1 AIAET
6 QGITAELYRAIVT
19 IVDDRVKEIRVTRED
34 FDRLTQAVTQLAQA
48 QARTEQRL
56 DELAQAQARTEQR
69 LEELAQA
76 QARTEQRLEELA
88 QAQARTEQRLDE
100 LAQTQARTEQRVEQ
114 LEGAMQRLAEAQAR
128 TEERLDRLEAAVE
141 RLAEAQAR
149 TEQRLDRLAE
159 AQARTDAAVQQLAM
173 RVDQLAE
180 AQARTDAAV
189 QQLAIRVDQLAEAQA
204 RTEQALQ
211 QLATQVGALSDNVG
225 YGLEDIARVVLPGYL
240 KQRYGVTVERLER
253 RIFPVD
259 GQRFDVDLY
268 AEGSRGRRRVVVLG
282 EVKSRIYA
290 REVHHFQQVLQAVRP
305 QLPAEPLPLLFG
317 YFIDLSAMEAAQDQ
331 ILLIAA
337 YQPTMEATTPRR
349 RRRPKRV

>member
-1 AIAET
+1 MAET

-34 FDRLTQAVTQLAQA
+34 FDRLTQTVAQ
-48 QARTEQRL
+48 
-56 DELAQAQARTEQR
+56 LAQAQARTEQR
-69 LEELAQA
+69 LEELAQ
-76 QARTEQRLEELA
+76 
-88 QAQARTEQRLDE
+88 
-100 LAQTQARTEQRVEQ
+100 
-114 LEGAMQRLAEAQAR
+114 AQAR

-149 TEQRLDRLAE
+149 TEERVDRLEAAVERLAE
-159 AQARTDAAVQQLAM
+159 AQARTEERVDRLEAAVE
-173 RVDQLAE
+173 R
-180 AQARTDAAV
+180 
-189 QQLAIRVDQLAEAQA
+189 LAEAQA

-240 KQRYGVTVERLER
+240 KQRYGVTIERLER
-253 RIFPVD
+253 RIFPID
-259 GQRFDVDLY
+259 GQQFDIDLY
-268 AEGSRGRRRVVVLG
+268 AEGRRGRRRIVVLG
-282 EVKSRIYA
+282 EVKARIYA

-305 QLPAEPLPLLFG
+305 QLPAEPLPVLFG

-337 YQPTMEATTPRR
+337 YQPTMEATAPRR
-349 RRRPKRV
+349 RRRTKRV

>member
-1 AIAET
+1 MAEP

-19 IVDDRVKEIRVTRED
+19 IVDDRVREIRVTRED
-34 FDRLTQAVTQLAQA
+34 FDRLTQTVAQ
-48 QARTEQRL
+48 
-56 DELAQAQARTEQR
+56 LAQAQARTEQR
-69 LEELAQA
+69 LEELAQ
-76 QARTEQRLEELA
+76 
-88 QAQARTEQRLDE
+88 
-100 LAQTQARTEQRVEQ
+100 
-114 LEGAMQRLAEAQAR
+114 AQAR

-149 TEQRLDRLAE
+149 T
-159 AQARTDAAVQQLAM
+159 DAAVQQLAK

-180 AQARTDAAV
+180 AQARTEQRLNELAQAQARTEQRV
-189 QQLAIRVDQLAEAQA
+189 EQLEGAMQRLAEAQA

-253 RIFPVD
+253 RIFSVD

-268 AEGSRGRRRVVVLG
+268 AEGRRGRRRIVVLG
-282 EVKSRIYA
+282 EVKARIYA
-290 REVHHFQQVLQAVRP
+290 REVHYFQQVLQAVRP
-305 QLPAEPLPLLFG
+305 QLPAEPLPVLFG

-337 YQPTMEATTPRR
+337 YQPTMEATAPRR
-349 RRRPKRV
+349 RRRTKRV

>member
-1 AIAET
+1 MAEA

-34 FDRLTQAVTQLAQA
+34 FDRLTQTVAQ
-48 QARTEQRL
+48 
-56 DELAQAQARTEQR
+56 LAQAQARTEQR
-69 LEELAQA
+69 LEELTQA
-76 QARTEQRLEELA
+76 
-88 QAQARTEQRLDE
+88 
-100 LAQTQARTEQRVEQ
+100 QARTEQRVEQ

-149 TEQRLDRLAE
+149 TEERLDRLEAAVERLAE
-159 AQARTDAAVQQLAM
+159 AQARTEERVDRLEAAVE
-173 RVDQLAE
+173 R
-180 AQARTDAAV
+180 
-189 QQLAIRVDQLAEAQA
+189 LAEAQA

-253 RIFPVD
+253 RIFPID
-259 GQRFDVDLY
+259 GQQFDIDLY

-290 REVHHFQQVLQAVRP
+290 REVHHFQQLLQAVRS

-331 ILLIAA
+331 ILLVAA
-337 YQPTMEATTPRR
+337 YQPTMEATAPRR
-349 RRRPKRV
+349 RRRTKRV

>member
-1 AIAET
+1 MAEP

-34 FDRLTQAVTQLAQA
+34 FDRLTQTVAQ
-48 QARTEQRL
+48 
-56 DELAQAQARTEQR
+56 LAQAQARTEQR

-76 QARTEQRLEELA
+76 QARTEQRLNELA
-88 QAQARTEQRLDE
+88 QAQARTEQRLEE
-100 LAQTQARTEQRVEQ
+100 LTQAQARTDAAVQQLVQAQARTEQRVEQ

-149 TEQRLDRLAE
+149 TEERVDRLE
-159 AQARTDAAVQQLAM
+159 AAVE
-173 RVDQLAE
+173 R
-180 AQARTDAAV
+180 
-189 QQLAIRVDQLAEAQA
+189 LAEAQA

-253 RIFPVD
+253 RIFPID
-259 GQRFDVDLY
+259 GQQFDIDLY
-268 AEGSRGRRRVVVLG
+268 AEGRRGRRRIVVLG
-282 EVKSRIYA
+282 EVKARIYA

-305 QLPAEPLPLLFG
+305 QLPAEPLPVLFG

-337 YQPTMEATTPRR
+337 YQPTMEATAPRR
-349 RRRPKRV
+349 RRRTKRV

>member
-1 AIAET
+1 MAEP

-34 FDRLTQAVTQLAQA
+34 FDRLTQTVAQLAQA
-48 QARTEQRL
+48 QARTEQ
-56 DELAQAQARTEQR
+56 
-69 LEELAQA
+69 
-76 QARTEQRLEELA
+76 
-88 QAQARTEQRLDE
+88 
-100 LAQTQARTEQRVEQ
+100 
-114 LEGAMQRLAEAQAR
+114 
-128 TEERLDRLEAAVE
+128 RLDRLEAAVE

-149 TEQRLDRLAE
+149 TEQRLNRLEAAVERLAE
-159 AQARTDAAVQQLAM
+159 AQARTEQRLEELAQAQARTDAAVQQLAM

-180 AQARTDAAV
+180 AQARTE
-189 QQLAIRVDQLAEAQA
+189 QRLNELAQAQA

-253 RIFPVD
+253 RIFSVD

-268 AEGSRGRRRVVVLG
+268 AEGRRGRRRIVVLG

-305 QLPAEPLPLLFG
+305 QLPAEPLPVLFG

-337 YQPTMEATTPRR
+337 YQPTMEATAPRR
-349 RRRPKRV
+349 RRRTKRV

>member
-1 AIAET
+1 MAEA

-34 FDRLTQAVTQLAQA
+34 FDRLTQTVAQ
-48 QARTEQRL
+48 
-56 DELAQAQARTEQR
+56 LAQAQARTEQR
-69 LEELAQA
+69 LEELTQA
-76 QARTEQRLEELA
+76 
-88 QAQARTEQRLDE
+88 
-100 LAQTQARTEQRVEQ
+100 QARTEQRVEQ

-149 TEQRLDRLAE
+149 TEERLDRLEAAVERLAE
-159 AQARTDAAVQQLAM
+159 AQARTEERVDRLEAAVE
-173 RVDQLAE
+173 R
-180 AQARTDAAV
+180 
-189 QQLAIRVDQLAEAQA
+189 LAEAQA

-253 RIFPVD
+253 RIFPID
-259 GQRFDVDLY
+259 GQQFDIDLY
-268 AEGSRGRRRVVVLG
+268 AEGRRGRRRIVVLG
-282 EVKSRIYA
+282 EVKARIYA

-305 QLPAEPLPLLFG
+305 QLPVEPLPVLFG

-337 YQPTMEATTPRR
+337 YQPTMEATAPRR
-349 RRRPKRV
+349 RRRTKRV

>member
-1 AIAET
+1 MAET

-34 FDRLTQAVTQLAQA
+34 FDRLTQTVAQLAQA

-56 DELAQAQARTEQR
+56 EDLAQAQARTEQ
-69 LEELAQA
+69 
-76 QARTEQRLEELA
+76 
-88 QAQARTEQRLDE
+88 
-100 LAQTQARTEQRVEQ
+100 
-114 LEGAMQRLAEAQAR
+114 
-128 TEERLDRLEAAVE
+128 RLDRLEAAVE

-149 TEQRLDRLAE
+149 T
-159 AQARTDAAVQQLAM
+159 DAAVQQLAK

-180 AQARTDAAV
+180 AQARTEQRLNELAQAQARTEQRV
-189 QQLAIRVDQLAEAQA
+189 EQLEGAMQRLAEAQA

-240 KQRYGVTVERLER
+240 KQRYGVTIERLER
-253 RIFPVD
+253 RIFPID
-259 GQRFDVDLY
+259 GQQFDIDLY
-268 AEGSRGRRRVVVLG
+268 AEGRRGRRRIVVLG
-282 EVKSRIYA
+282 EVKARIYA

-305 QLPAEPLPLLFG
+305 QLPAEPLPVLFG

-337 YQPTMEATTPRR
+337 YQPTMEATAPRR
-349 RRRPKRV
+349 RRRTKRV

>member
-1 AIAET
+1 MAEP

-34 FDRLTQAVTQLAQA
+34 FDRLTQTVAQ
-48 QARTEQRL
+48 
-56 DELAQAQARTEQR
+56 LAQAQARTEQR

-76 QARTEQRLEELA
+76 QARTEQRLNELA
-88 QAQARTEQRLDE
+88 QAQARTEQRLEE
-100 LAQTQARTEQRVEQ
+100 LAQAQARTDAAVQQLVQAQARTEQRVEQ

-141 RLAEAQAR
+141 R
-149 TEQRLDRLAE
+149 
-159 AQARTDAAVQQLAM
+159 
-173 RVDQLAE
+173 
-180 AQARTDAAV
+180 
-189 QQLAIRVDQLAEAQA
+189 LAEAQA

-240 KQRYGVTVERLER
+240 KQRYGVTIERLER
-253 RIFPVD
+253 RIFPID
-259 GQRFDVDLY
+259 GQQFDIDLY
-268 AEGSRGRRRVVVLG
+268 AEGRRGRRRIVVLG
-282 EVKSRIYA
+282 EVKARIYA

-305 QLPAEPLPLLFG
+305 QLPAEPLPVLFG

-337 YQPTMEATTPRR
+337 YQPTMEATAPRR
-349 RRRPKRV
+349 RRRTKRV

>member
-1 AIAET
+1 MAEP

-34 FDRLTQAVTQLAQA
+34 FDRLTQTVAQ
-48 QARTEQRL
+48 
-56 DELAQAQARTEQR
+56 LAQAQARTEQR

-76 QARTEQRLEELA
+76 QARTEQRLNELA
-88 QAQARTEQRLDE
+88 QAQARTEQRLEE
-100 LAQTQARTEQRVEQ
+100 LAQAQARTDAAVQQLVQAQARTEQRVEQ

-141 RLAEAQAR
+141 R
-149 TEQRLDRLAE
+149 
-159 AQARTDAAVQQLAM
+159 
-173 RVDQLAE
+173 
-180 AQARTDAAV
+180 
-189 QQLAIRVDQLAEAQA
+189 LAEAQA

-253 RIFPVD
+253 RIFSVD

-268 AEGSRGRRRVVVLG
+268 AEGRRGRRRIVVLG
-282 EVKSRIYA
+282 EVKARIYA

-305 QLPAEPLPLLFG
+305 QLPAEPMPVLFG

-337 YQPTMEATTPRR
+337 YQPTMEATAPRR
-349 RRRPKRV
+349 RRRTKRV

>member
-1 AIAET
+1 MAET

-19 IVDDRVKEIRVTRED
+19 IVDDRVREIRVTRED
-34 FDRLTQAVTQLAQA
+34 FDRLTQTVAQ
-48 QARTEQRL
+48 
-56 DELAQAQARTEQR
+56 LAQAQARTEQR

-76 QARTEQRLEELA
+76 QARTEQRLNELA
-88 QAQARTEQRLDE
+88 QAQARTEQRLEE
-100 LAQTQARTEQRVEQ
+100 LAQAQARTDAAVQQLVQAQARTEQRVEQ

-149 TEQRLDRLAE
+149 TEERLDRLE
-159 AQARTDAAVQQLAM
+159 AAVE
-173 RVDQLAE
+173 R
-180 AQARTDAAV
+180 
-189 QQLAIRVDQLAEAQA
+189 LAEAQA

-253 RIFPVD
+253 RIFSVD

-268 AEGSRGRRRVVVLG
+268 AEGRRGRRRIVVLG
-282 EVKSRIYA
+282 EVKARIYA

-305 QLPAEPLPLLFG
+305 QLPAEPMPVLFG

-337 YQPTMEATTPRR
+337 YQPTMEATAPRR
-349 RRRPKRV
+349 RRRTKRV

>member
-1 AIAET
+1 MAEP

-34 FDRLTQAVTQLAQA
+34 FDRLTQTVAQLAQA

-56 DELAQAQARTEQR
+56 DRLEAAVERLAEAQARTEQR

-76 QARTEQRLEELA
+76 QARTEQRLNELA
-88 QAQARTEQRLDE
+88 QA
-100 LAQTQARTEQRVEQ
+100 QARTEQRVEQ
-114 LEGAMQRLAEAQAR
+114 LEGAMQR
-128 TEERLDRLEAAVE
+128 
-141 RLAEAQAR
+141 
-149 TEQRLDRLAE
+149 
-159 AQARTDAAVQQLAM
+159 
-173 RVDQLAE
+173 
-180 AQARTDAAV
+180 
-189 QQLAIRVDQLAEAQA
+189 LAEAQA

-253 RIFPVD
+253 RIFSAD

-268 AEGSRGRRRVVVLG
+268 AEGRRGRRRIVVLG

-290 REVHHFQQVLQAVRP
+290 REVHHFQQVLQTVRP
-305 QLPAEPLPLLFG
+305 QLPAEPLPVLFG
-317 YFIDLSAMEAAQDQ
+317 YLIDLSAMEAAQDQ

-337 YQPTMEATTPRR
+337 YQPTMEATAPRR
-349 RRRPKRV
+349 RRRTKRV

>member
-1 AIAET
+1 MAEP

-34 FDRLTQAVTQLAQA
+34 FDRLTQTVAQLAQA

-56 DELAQAQARTEQR
+56 EDLAQAQARTEQ
-69 LEELAQA
+69 
-76 QARTEQRLEELA
+76 
-88 QAQARTEQRLDE
+88 
-100 LAQTQARTEQRVEQ
+100 
-114 LEGAMQRLAEAQAR
+114 
-128 TEERLDRLEAAVE
+128 RLDRLEAAVE

-149 TEQRLDRLAE
+149 T
-159 AQARTDAAVQQLAM
+159 DAAVQQLAK

-180 AQARTDAAV
+180 AQARTEQRLNELAQAQARTEQRV
-189 QQLAIRVDQLAEAQA
+189 EQLEGAMQRLAEAQA

-253 RIFPVD
+253 RIFPID
-259 GQRFDVDLY
+259 GQQFDIDLY
-268 AEGSRGRRRVVVLG
+268 AEGRRGRRRIVVLG
-282 EVKSRIYA
+282 EVKARIYA

-305 QLPAEPLPLLFG
+305 QLPAEPLPVLFG

-337 YQPTMEATTPRR
+337 YQPTMEATAPRR
-349 RRRPKRV
+349 RRRTKRV

>member
-1 AIAET
+1 MAEP

-34 FDRLTQAVTQLAQA
+34 FDRLTQTVAQ
-48 QARTEQRL
+48 
-56 DELAQAQARTEQR
+56 LAQAQARTEQR

-76 QARTEQRLEELA
+76 QARTEQRLNELA
-88 QAQARTEQRLDE
+88 QAQARTEQRLEE
-100 LAQTQARTEQRVEQ
+100 LAQAQARTDAAVQQLVQAQARTEQRVEQ

-149 TEQRLDRLAE
+149 TEERLDRLEAAVERLAE
-159 AQARTDAAVQQLAM
+159 AQARTEERVDRLEAAVE
-173 RVDQLAE
+173 R
-180 AQARTDAAV
+180 
-189 QQLAIRVDQLAEAQA
+189 LAEAQA

-253 RIFPVD
+253 RIFSVD

-268 AEGSRGRRRVVVLG
+268 AEGRRGRRRIVVLG
-282 EVKSRIYA
+282 EVKARIYA
-290 REVHHFQQVLQAVRP
+290 REVHYFQQVLQAVRP
-305 QLPAEPLPLLFG
+305 QLPAEPLPVLFG

-337 YQPTMEATTPRR
+337 YQPTMEATAPRR
-349 RRRPKRV
+349 RRRTKRV

>member
-1 AIAET
+1 MAEP

-34 FDRLTQAVTQLAQA
+34 FDRLTQTVAQ
-48 QARTEQRL
+48 
-56 DELAQAQARTEQR
+56 LAQAQARTEQR

-76 QARTEQRLEELA
+76 QARTEQRLNELA
-88 QAQARTEQRLDE
+88 QAQARTEQRLEE
-100 LAQTQARTEQRVEQ
+100 LAQAQARTDAAVQQLVQAQARTEQRVEQ

-149 TEQRLDRLAE
+149 TEERVDRLE
-159 AQARTDAAVQQLAM
+159 AAVE
-173 RVDQLAE
+173 R
-180 AQARTDAAV
+180 
-189 QQLAIRVDQLAEAQA
+189 LAEAQA

-240 KQRYGVTVERLER
+240 KQRYGVKVERLER
-253 RIFPVD
+253 RIFPID
-259 GQRFDVDLY
+259 GQQFDIDLY
-268 AEGSRGRRRVVVLG
+268 AEGRRGRRRIVVLG
-282 EVKSRIYA
+282 EVKARIYA

-305 QLPAEPLPLLFG
+305 QLPAEPLPVLFG

-337 YQPTMEATTPRR
+337 YQPTMEATAPRR
-349 RRRPKRV
+349 RRRTKRV

>member
-1 AIAET
+1 MAET

-34 FDRLTQAVTQLAQA
+34 FDRLTQTVAQLAQA

-56 DELAQAQARTEQR
+56 ED
-69 LEELAQA
+69 
-76 QARTEQRLEELA
+76 LA
-88 QAQARTEQRLDE
+88 QAQARTEQRLDRLEAAVERLAEAQARTDAAVQQLAKRVDQLAEAQARTEQRLNE
-100 LAQTQARTEQRVEQ
+100 LAQAQARTEQRVEQ

-141 RLAEAQAR
+141 R
-149 TEQRLDRLAE
+149 
-159 AQARTDAAVQQLAM
+159 
-173 RVDQLAE
+173 
-180 AQARTDAAV
+180 
-189 QQLAIRVDQLAEAQA
+189 LAEAQA

-253 RIFPVD
+253 RIFSVD

-268 AEGSRGRRRVVVLG
+268 AEGRRGRRRIVVLG
-282 EVKSRIYA
+282 EVKARIYA

-305 QLPAEPLPLLFG
+305 QLPAEPMPVLFG

-337 YQPTMEATTPRR
+337 YQPTMEAMAPRR
-349 RRRPKRV
+349 RRRTKRV

>member
-1 AIAET
+1 MAEP

-34 FDRLTQAVTQLAQA
+34 FDRLTQTVAQ
-48 QARTEQRL
+48 
-56 DELAQAQARTEQR
+56 LAQAQARTEQR

-76 QARTEQRLEELA
+76 QARTEQRLNELA
-88 QAQARTEQRLDE
+88 QAQARTEQRLEE
-100 LAQTQARTEQRVEQ
+100 LAQAQARTDAAVQQLVQAQARTEQRVEQ

-149 TEQRLDRLAE
+149 TEERVDRLE
-159 AQARTDAAVQQLAM
+159 AAVE
-173 RVDQLAE
+173 R
-180 AQARTDAAV
+180 
-189 QQLAIRVDQLAEAQA
+189 LAEAQA

-253 RIFPVD
+253 RIFSMD

-268 AEGSRGRRRVVVLG
+268 AEGRRGRRRIVVLG
-282 EVKSRIYA
+282 EVKARIYA

-305 QLPAEPLPLLFG
+305 QLPAEPLPVLFG

-337 YQPTMEATTPRR
+337 YQPTMEATAPRR
-349 RRRPKRV
+349 RRRTKRV

>member
-1 AIAET
+1 MAET

-34 FDRLTQAVTQLAQA
+34 FDRLTQTVAQ
-48 QARTEQRL
+48 
-56 DELAQAQARTEQR
+56 LAQAQARTEQR
-69 LEELAQA
+69 LEELV
-76 QARTEQRLEELA
+76 
-88 QAQARTEQRLDE
+88 QAQARTEQRLDRLEAAVERLAEAQARTDAAVQQLAKRVDQLAESQARTEQRLNE
-100 LAQTQARTEQRVEQ
+100 LAQAQARTEQRVEQ

-128 TEERLDRLEAAVE
+128 TEERVDRLEAAVE
-141 RLAEAQAR
+141 R
-149 TEQRLDRLAE
+149 
-159 AQARTDAAVQQLAM
+159 
-173 RVDQLAE
+173 
-180 AQARTDAAV
+180 
-189 QQLAIRVDQLAEAQA
+189 LAEAQA

-253 RIFPVD
+253 RIFPID
-259 GQRFDVDLY
+259 GQQFDIDLY
-268 AEGSRGRRRVVVLG
+268 AEGRRGRRRIVVLG
-282 EVKSRIYA
+282 EVKARIYA

-305 QLPAEPLPLLFG
+305 QLPAEPLPVLFG

-337 YQPTMEATTPRR
+337 YQPTMEATAPRR
-349 RRRPKRV
+349 RLRTKRV

>member
-1 AIAET
+1 MAET

-34 FDRLTQAVTQLAQA
+34 FDRLTQTVAQ
-48 QARTEQRL
+48 
-56 DELAQAQARTEQR
+56 LAQAQARTEQR
-69 LEELAQA
+69 LEELAQ
-76 QARTEQRLEELA
+76 
-88 QAQARTEQRLDE
+88 
-100 LAQTQARTEQRVEQ
+100 
-114 LEGAMQRLAEAQAR
+114 AQAR

-149 TEQRLDRLAE
+149 TEERVDRLEAAVERLAE
-159 AQARTDAAVQQLAM
+159 AQARTEERVDRLEAAVE
-173 RVDQLAE
+173 R
-180 AQARTDAAV
+180 
-189 QQLAIRVDQLAEAQA
+189 LAEAQA

-253 RIFPVD
+253 RIFPID
-259 GQRFDVDLY
+259 AQQFDIDLY
-268 AEGSRGRRRVVVLG
+268 AEGRRGRRRIVVLG
-282 EVKSRIYA
+282 EVKARIYA

-305 QLPAEPLPLLFG
+305 QLPAEPMPVLFG

-337 YQPTMEATTPRR
+337 YQPTMEATAPRR
-349 RRRPKRV
+349 RRRTKRV